1 VHSFSDPTA
10 HLRQLE
16 LAKTGLR
23 DIAHEISNPLGV
35 LRMVGYFLERGEVRP
50 EKIAEYAAMI
60 SQSLDRIDHNL
71 QKLNELR
78 RSLPDGPPA

>member
-1 VHSFSDPTA
+1 
-10 HLRQLE
+10 
-16 LAKTGLR
+16 
-23 DIAHEISNPLGV
+23 
-35 LRMVGYFLERGEVRP
+35 MVGYFLERGEARP

-60 SQSLDRIDHNL
+60 SQSLDRIDQNL